1 MEARQNW
8 VKSWFYF
15 FLDMEKSHDLSE
27 PSYFSFTMEVT
38 LGHWHQGNAQPIG
51 RMLCDR
57 QVVVMVVVND
67 EWFLVHLLLL
77 MCPL

>member
-1 MEARQNW
+1 
-8 VKSWFYF
+8 
-15 FLDMEKSHDLSE
+15 
-27 PSYFSFTMEVT
+27 MEVT